1 MGDDDQN
8 DRGQEDQDDQDEGGE
23 PGESEKQRVDRELIE
38 LLNELR
44 VVLPGVQVLFAFL
57 LTVPFSNGFSRLTD
71 IQRNVYFIA
80 FLTATVATVFLIAP
94 STYHRI
100 MFRQG
105 NKRSLLFASNRLMII
120 GTAFLA
126 VSMAASVYVITDA
139 LFQIPL
145 AITVALIAAIAFVLF
160 WYLIPLYRRRQAG
173 GKGGEIL

>member
-1 MGDDDQN
+1 MADDRREDWNGEDDGDEPG
-8 DRGQEDQDDQDEGGE
+8 GQ

-57 LTVPFSNGFSRLTD
+57 LTVPFSNGFSRMTNL
-71 IQRNVYFIA
+71 QRDVFFVA
-80 FLTATVATVFLIAP
+80 FLTATVATVLLIAP

-105 NKRSLLFASNRLMII
+105 NKRSLLFASNRLMLA

-139 LFQIPL
+139 LFEVPI
-145 AITVALIAAIAFVLF
+145 AITVAVVAAVGFVLF
-160 WYLIPLYRRRQAG
+160 WYVIPLIRRTRAG
-173 GKGGEIL
+173 GRRTETL